1 MRISDWSSDVCSSDL
16 LGGLDPAD
24 RLDFGTADG
33 LVIGDD
39 RQHLGGGARQFA
51 RIVAL
56 AAQKMRKVGWR
67 LEMPMPAA
75 LDEFDPASRMAPRD
89 GLDDRLHLPGGHF
102 IAEAPG
108 DLPRVERFVA
118 GEQHRLYRAFQ
129 IVDHA
134 RCSPLAAFR

>member
-39 RQHLGGGARQFA
+39 RQHLVGGARQFA

-56 AAQKMRKVGWR
+56 AAQKMRKVGGR

-75 LDEFDPASRMAPRD
+75 LDEFAPASRLPPRD
-89 GLDDRLHLPGGHF
+89 RLAYRLPLLWGHF
-102 IAEAPG
+102 IADAA
-108 DLPRVERFVA
+108 DHLPLVQPF
-118 GEQHRLYRAFQ
+118 LP
-129 IVDHA
+129 
-134 RCSPLAAFR
+134 SPTHPLR